1 MFKFDANNTGFDTI
15 EPGEYEVY
23 MNNYTLG
30 TAKSSGNEMITVNY
44 TIRPDV
50 DQPCKNQE
58 IRYDNF
64 VVTEAAAWRFNS
76 YAKAIGT
83 PDGHDFGDAK
93 GWVKAM
99 LGKPIRV
106 KTSLNDKDYAQV
118 DAIKPSQFP
127 NFTTPPVIKKGG
139 QGQQGQQTSSNPFN
153 NATGPIEIS
162 DDDMP
167 F

>member
-1 MFKFDANNTGFDTI
+1 MFKFDSNNTGFETI

-23 MNNYTLG
+23 MNNYTL
-30 TAKSSGNEMITVNY
+30 KQSSTGKNMVVANY

-50 DQPCKNQE
+50 EQPAKNQE

-64 VVTEAAAWRFNS
+64 VVTEKAMWRFNS

-83 PDGHDFGDAK
+83 PNGHDFGDAE
-93 GWVKAM
+93 GWAQAM
-99 LGKPIRV
+99 LGKAVRV

-118 DAIKPSQFP
+118 DGFKQTKYP
-127 NFTTPPVIKKGG
+127 NFAIEPVIKKGAPA
-139 QGQQGQQTSSNPFN
+139 SNPF
-153 NATGPIEIS
+153 AQPTGPIEIS
-162 DDDMP
+162 DDSMP